1 MPPNQGEWW
10 WRVLRTKMNVISRK
24 KLEKFWQEHPDS
36 ETPLKS
42 WYTTWR
48 KARWKSLDDV
58 QEIYP
63 QADSVGDCTIFNI
76 GGNKYRLIA
85 KLRYQ
90 YQRIYV
96 IHVLTHKDYDK
107 DKWKDDC

>member
-1 MPPNQGEWW
+1 
-10 WRVLRTKMNVISRK
+10 MNVISRK

-36 ETPLKS
+36 EKPLKS
-42 WYTTWR
+42 WFTTCR

-58 QEIYP
+58 QEVYTH
-63 QADSVGDCTIFNI
+63 ADSVGDCTVFNI

-107 DKWKDDC
+107 GKWKDDC